1 MSKWTKA
8 QVNRLRELMAAQR
21 RAIDEVAEE
30 LRYRCGCSK
39 LAAYRMAYG
48 WSQPEAAERY
58 TKATGGF
65 MGQPLLSRLEQFPSD
80 GVRAPLAS
88 QLIGFA
94 AVYGTTP
101 LQLVAPDVLEQLDAR
116 ERAALIRCNAAFA
129 PASQPD
135 GTAAGHLGSLERVE
149 IPDLR
154 RSPGALRQPHPRVGT
169 AGGEGNSRS
178 AAVLRHRG
186 RE

>member
-1 MSKWTKA
+1 MSKWAKA

-65 MGQPLLSRLEQFPSD
+65 MGQPLLSRLEQFPLGRRPCSAGLPTD
-80 GVRAPLAS
+80 RVRRRVRDHAVAARRPRRARAARRPRAGGADPLQRRVRAS
-88 QLIGFA
+88 VA
-94 AVYGTTP
+94 ARWDCRW
-101 LQLVAPDVLEQLDAR
+101 AP
-116 ERAALIRCNAAFA
+116 
-129 PASQPD
+129 
-135 GTAAGHLGSLERVE
+135 G
-149 IPDLR
+149 
-154 RSPGALRQPHPRVGT
+154 
-169 AGGEGNSRS
+169 
-178 AAVLRHRG
+178 
-186 RE
+186 